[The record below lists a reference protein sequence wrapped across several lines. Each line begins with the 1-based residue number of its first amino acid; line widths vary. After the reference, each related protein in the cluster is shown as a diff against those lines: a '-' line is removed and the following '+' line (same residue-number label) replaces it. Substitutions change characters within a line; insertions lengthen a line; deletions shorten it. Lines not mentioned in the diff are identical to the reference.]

1 MQRLTLFLKR
11 HSKALVVASSVLILY
26 HQVLYELAKDWYN
39 NPDYNHGLVLPIVIF
54 YLVWRQRGKLAA
66 TPTAPNNMGLLVML
80 VGLGV
85 LFGGELGAEFFL
97 TRLSLLI
104 LVVGIIIF
112 LWGTKHLR
120 LVAFPLSLF
129 ILAIPLPAVIFYQ
142 LTFPLQLIA
151 SKMGAGFLE
160 AFRVPVLRE
169 GNLIILPNIT
179 LEVAEACSGI
189 RSLFSL
195 ITLTILYAY
204 FLDEGAFWRVVLITL
219 SIPLALLCNGLRIM
233 GTGVLTQYIDP
244 EAAEGF
250 FHTFSGWFIFVTAL
264 FFLFVVHRA
273 LTLVRKSIGVQKCP
287 T

>member
-1 MQRLTLFLKR
+1 MLFLKR
-11 HSKALVVASSVLILY
+11 HSRALVIAFSILILY
-26 HQVLYELAKDWYN
+26 RQILYELAIDWYN

-54 YLVWRQRGKLAA
+54 YLVWRKREKLAA
-66 TPTAPNNMGLLVML
+66 TPIAPSNMGLLIL
-80 VGLGV
+80 LAGLGV

-97 TRLSLLI
+97 TRISLLI
-104 LVVGIIIF
+104 LIAGTITF
-112 LWGTKHLR
+112 LWGSKHLR
-120 LVAFPLSLF
+120 IVAFPLSLF
-129 ILAIPLPAVIFYQ
+129 ILAIPLPAIIFYQ

-169 GNLIILPNIT
+169 GNLIILPSIT

-204 FLDEGAFWRVVLITL
+204 FLDDGAFWRFILVGL

-233 GTGVLTQYIDP
+233 GTGILTQYVDP

-250 FHTFSGWFIFVTAL
+250 FHAFSGWFIFVTAL
-264 FFLFVVHRA
+264 FFLFVMHQG
-273 LTLVRKSIGVQKCP
+273 LTLIKKSVGVRKCP
-287 T
+287 I